1 MNREELVEYGIRT
14 KWSNQVV
21 KPSGQ
26 TKWVRLAKHGQSNQM
41 GQVSQTW
48 SVKPNGSG

>member
-1 MNREELVEYGIRT
+1 MVFEPNGQT

-26 TKWVRLAKHGQSNQM
+26 NKWVRLAKHGQSNQM